1 MLDLGGTRGAWENG
15 PVRIARIDLL
25 NSDARLEGTMVGD
38 ACALPFADGS
48 YDIVFS
54 NSTIEHV
61 GGWERQE
68 AFAREAR
75 RVGRALWIQTPAR
88 ESWFEPHYLAPFVH
102 WLPRA
107 WRRWAGRWLTPR
119 GWFDAEAI
127 VWIESNTRLLT
138 RAEMETLFPDCEILV
153 ERFLGWPKSYVA
165 LRRAEAERE

>member
-1 MLDLGGTRGAWENG
+1 MLDLGGTRGVWENG

-61 GGWERQE
+61 GDWERQE

-88 ESWFEPHYLAPFVH
+88 ENWFEPHYLAPFVH
-102 WLPRA
+102 WLPRR

-119 GWFDAEAI
+119 GVVRCRSDRVDRIADASAHARGDGDA
-127 VWIESNTRLLT
+127 VS
-138 RAEMETLFPDCEILV
+138 
-153 ERFLGWPKSYVA
+153 
-165 LRRAEAERE
+165 

>member
-54 NSTIEHV
+54 NSTLEHV

-102 WLPRA
+102 WLPKR

-119 GWFDAEAI
+119 GWLDADAI
-127 VWIESNTRLLT
+127 GWIESHTRLLT
-138 RAEMETLFPDCEILV
+138 RAEMETLFRDCEILV

-165 LRRAEAERE
+165 SRRVEAVRE